1 MSETIRERYLKLCE
15 QASREMDS
23 KKLLELVNEINKL
36 MAEDEQRKQELV
48 STPET
53 LSTRTVPHNS
63 PS

>member
-1 MSETIRERYLKLCE
+1 
-15 QASREMDS
+15 MDS

-48 STPET
+48 STPKT